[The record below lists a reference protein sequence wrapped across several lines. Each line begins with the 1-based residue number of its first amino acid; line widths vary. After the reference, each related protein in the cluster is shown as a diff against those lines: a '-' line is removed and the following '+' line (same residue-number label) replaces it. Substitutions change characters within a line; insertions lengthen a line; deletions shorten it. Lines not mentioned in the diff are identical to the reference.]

1 MFQSCSTIFK
11 LFLLFFFIIFGSA
24 SEFLLSTN
32 KKEGEYPYNPTL
44 GIFVIEMLKL
54 LISLIFSLVLSL
66 RSDQPL
72 RQIKKSFEPTKA
84 RCFLIIPATL
94 FVIANNLAF
103 LNLGNWDSSIFKLVM
118 NTQIIFTTILSF
130 LVLKRKF
137 TKTQLVSVI
146 LLILGCVVSQMSFSN
161 TSFLKSIKNSQT
173 ELSLSSLASLFLL
186 VLQTFLSSSGYVSTE
201 FYYKKDFQD
210 SLHTQNAWL
219 SLWSLLANL
228 GFSILFLEQN
238 PFNFEYFNQL
248 LETKAMITIS
258 LFVVSG
264 ILTTSVL
271 KYLNATAKTYASSL
285 EIFFIALL
293 FYFVF
298 KTKMNSLF
306 LISITIISS
315 SILFYNLKLKMKK
328 KDQRPKMKNNEPLI
342 EEVPLL
348 ELDELNNVEI

>member
-1 MFQSCSTIFK
+1 MQ
-11 LFLLFFFIIFGSA
+11 
-24 SEFLLSTN
+24 
-32 KKEGEYPYNPTL
+32 
-44 GIFVIEMLKL
+44 
-54 LISLIFSLVLSL
+54 LI
-66 RSDQPL
+66 
-72 RQIKKSFEPTKA
+72 
-84 RCFLIIPATL
+84 
-94 FVIANNLAF
+94 
-103 LNLGNWDSSIFKLVM
+103 
-118 NTQIIFTTILSF
+118 
-130 LVLKRKF
+130 
-137 TKTQLVSVI
+137 SVI
-146 LLILGCVVSQMSFSN
+146 LLILGCVISQI
-161 TSFLKSIKNSQT
+161 SFLDTNLSEIRKNSQT
-173 ELSLSSLASLFLL
+173 EFNLSSLASLFLL

-201 FYYKKDFQD
+201 FYYKRDFQD

-228 GFSILFLEQN
+228 TFSILFLEQK

-248 LETKAMITIS
+248 LEAKAIVTIL

-293 FYFVF
+293 FYFVY

-306 LISITIISS
+306 IISIVIISV

-328 KDQRPKMKNNEPLI
+328 KVNSPKMAKNEHFI

-348 ELDELNNVEI
+348 ELDELNNAEI